1 MMLVGAGVGVCVC
14 WIDGM
19 WMVAVLCSF
28 VVSLLLLRR
37 YRSVGRSRVLVFL
50 DYLTCSRVLWRLLC
64 RCESG

>member
-1 MMLVGAGVGVCVC
+1 
-14 WIDGM
+14 M

-50 DYLTCSRVLWRLLC
+50 DCLTCSRVLGRLLC

>member
-1 MMLVGAGVGVCVC
+1 
-14 WIDGM
+14 M

-37 YRSVGRSRVLVFL
+37 RSVGRSRVLVFL
-50 DYLTCSRVLWRLLC
+50 DCLAYSRVLWRLLC